1 MKLLSV
7 AVSGFRNV
15 AQTTIELGGISAI
28 VSPNNY
34 GKSNLLQ
41 AIDFGFEFMKSS
53 SRQRES
59 MMRSLN
65 CMPLN
70 PKLANDDFHFSI
82 TLDDPALGE
91 YRFVRYGFSFAWLR
105 DDGEG
110 CRITDETIEIS
121 SRERGPWTN
130 YLKRNEGKYKK
141 SHDTRSF
148 RSISLDG
155 TKLAI
160 DVLTA
165 IEDIDINGAIKSVLS
180 ASFDICDSLDADN
193 RFRSTPLE
201 LKVQHPDDSF
211 IMFDDEDLSRSLF
224 HLSKASPERYEDF
237 QAAVYTLFP
246 EFEEISAVSYAIN
259 PEEHSRLVEMLGAA
273 DADTDI
279 PFRIKDELYRLMIKS
294 SHVNQPVDVS
304 YMSTGTKRIIW
315 LIANVMIAGAKGAG
329 GIGIE
334 EVETSI
340 HPRMT
345 QELLEILNESVAE
358 HLAAAHEPL
367 ALPHPVPKAGKD
379 LRRSAKQG
387 RYRALQE
394 NAPVEGKGGYY
405 RSVQPR
411 VRPRGVPLL
420 PDVGRRRRLPGAPRP
435 LGGLTWAEAKHAAA
449 WRSSSRAQRRRSS
462 TSSTSRSCVQPR
474 ASSSG
479 RTSTRKRTATP

>member
-70 PKLANDDFHFSI
+70 PKLANDDFRFSI
-82 TLDDPALGE
+82 TIDDPALGE

-130 YLKRNEGKYKK
+130 YLKRSEGKYKK

-180 ASFDICDSLDADN
+180 ASFDICDSLDTDN

-211 IMFDDEDLSRSLF
+211 VMFDDEDLSRSLF

-279 PFRIKDELYRLMIKS
+279 PFRIKDELYRLMI
-294 SHVNQPVDVS
+294 
-304 YMSTGTKRIIW
+304 W

-345 QELLEILNESVAE
+345 QELLEILNESVADTSLLLTSHSPYLIQYLKPE
-358 HLAAAHEPL
+358 KVYVGVPNEDGVAYFRKMRPSKVKGAVAAAYNHGFGLGEYL
-367 ALPHPVPKAGKD
+367 FSLMSDDGDGARVLCD
-379 LRRSAKQG
+379 L
-387 RYRALQE
+387 LE
-394 NAPVEGKGGYY
+394 
-405 RSVQPR
+405 
-411 VRPRGVPLL
+411 
-420 PDVGRRRRLPGAPRP
+420 D
-435 LGGLTWAEAKHAAA
+435 
-449 WRSSSRAQRRRSS
+449 
-462 TSSTSRSCVQPR
+462 
-474 ASSSG
+474 
-479 RTSTRKRTATP
+479 

>member
-70 PKLANDDFHFSI
+70 PKLANDDFRFSI

-121 SRERGPWTN
+121 SKERGPWTN

-180 ASFDICDSLDADN
+180 ASFDICDSLDTDN

-211 IMFDDEDLSRSLF
+211 VMFDDEDLSRSLF

-345 QELLEILNESVAE
+345 QELLEILNESVADTSLLLTSHSPYLIQYLKPE
-358 HLAAAHEPL
+358 KVYVGVPNEDGVAYFRKMRPSKVKGAVAAAYNHGFGLGEYL
-367 ALPHPVPKAGKD
+367 FSLMSDDGDGARV
-379 LRRSAKQG
+379 LRG
-387 RYRALQE
+387 
-394 NAPVEGKGGYY
+394 
-405 RSVQPR
+405 
-411 VRPRGVPLL
+411 LL
-420 PDVGRRRRLPGAPRP
+420 ED
-435 LGGLTWAEAKHAAA
+435 
-449 WRSSSRAQRRRSS
+449 
-462 TSSTSRSCVQPR
+462 
-474 ASSSG
+474 
-479 RTSTRKRTATP
+479 

>member
-7 AVSGFRNV
+7 TVSGFRNV
-15 AQTTIELGGISAI
+15 TQTTIALGGISVI

-41 AIDFGFEFMKSS
+41 AIEFGFEFMKSS

-59 MMRSLN
+59 MMRALN

-70 PKLANDDFHFSI
+70 PKLANDDFRFSI
-82 TLDDPALGE
+82 TLDDPRLGE

-121 SRERGPWTN
+121 SKARGPWTN
-130 YLKRNEGKYKK
+130 YLRRAEGKYKK

-148 RSISLDG
+148 RSISLDD

-165 IEDIDINGAIKSVLS
+165 IENIDINGAIKSILS
-180 ASFDICDSLDADN
+180 ATFDICNSLDTDS
-193 RFRSTPLE
+193 RFHSSPLE
-201 LKVQHPDDSF
+201 LKVQRSDDSF
-211 IMFDDEDLSRSLF
+211 VMFDDEDLSRSLY
-224 HLSKASPERYEDF
+224 HLSKASPEKYEDF
-237 QAAVYTLFP
+237 QTAVHTLFP
-246 EFEEISAVSYAIN
+246 EFEEVSAVSYAIN
-259 PEEHSRLVEMLGAA
+259 PEEHSRLVEALGATDS
-273 DADTDI
+273 DADI

-294 SHVNQPVDVS
+294 SHINQPVDVS

-315 LIANVMIAGAKGAG
+315 LIANVMIASTKGAG

-345 QELLEILNESVAE
+345 QELLEILNESVADTSLLLTSHSPYLIQYLKPE
-358 HLAAAHEPL
+358 KVYIGMPDDDGVASFRRMRPSKVKEAVTTAYNHGFGLGEYL
-367 ALPHPVPKAGKD
+367 FSLMSDDGDGTRVLTD
-379 LRRSAKQG
+379 L
-387 RYRALQE
+387 L
-394 NAPVEGKGGYY
+394 EG
-405 RSVQPR
+405 
-411 VRPRGVPLL
+411 
-420 PDVGRRRRLPGAPRP
+420 
-435 LGGLTWAEAKHAAA
+435 
-449 WRSSSRAQRRRSS
+449 
-462 TSSTSRSCVQPR
+462 
-474 ASSSG
+474 
-479 RTSTRKRTATP
+479 